1 MTRGSVVTMGTFDG
15 VHRGHQAVLAEVTQ
29 RARASGLT
37 SVLVTFDPHPLAVV
51 NPAAV
56 PKLLTLPDEKRGL
69 VTAQGIA
76 QFVLMPFTPAVAQLD
91 AEAFVARLRE
101 QFAMRALVMGFD
113 HGFGRGRGGD
123 VELVQRL
130 AGQQGFEMTVVD
142 AVRDNGGGQPISS
155 TLIRTALA
163 HGDLDAAARWLGRP
177 YAIRG
182 TVVRGAGRGKTI
194 GIPTI
199 NLETPDARKLL
210 PPDGVYAV
218 RVRILELGV
227 GSLGTTPKIPNPNS
241 QIREYGGMMNQGPRP
256 TFGEQARALEV
267 HLFDFEGE
275 LYGETVDVA
284 WVRRLRDVQAFP
296 SREALVAQLE
306 RDRQAARATLNR

>member
-1 MTRGSVVTMGTFDG
+1 MAARGAVVTVGTFDG
-15 VHRGHQAVLAEVTQ
+15 VHRGHEAVLAEVTR
-29 RARASGLT
+29 RARAGGWT

-51 NPAAV
+51 NPAAA
-56 PKLLTLPDEKRGL
+56 PKLLTLPEEKRLL
-69 VTAQGIA
+69 VAAQGIE

-91 AEAFVARLRE
+91 AEAFVRRVRDE
-101 QFAMRALVMGFD
+101 FAMRELVMGYD
-113 HGFGRGRGGD
+113 HGFGRGRAGD
-123 VELVQRL
+123 VELVQGL
-130 AGQQGFEMTVVD
+130 ARQHGFETAVVG
-142 AVRDNGGGQPISS
+142 AVRDDSQPVSS

-163 HGDLDAAARWLGRP
+163 HGDLDAAARWLGRS
-177 YAIRG
+177 YGIRG

-199 NLETPDARKLL
+199 NLEAPDPRKLL

-218 RVRILELGV
+218 RVTIGEQGA
-227 GSLGTTPKIPNPNS
+227 GS
-241 QIREYGGMMNQGPRP
+241 REQYGGMMNQGPRP

-267 HLFDFEGE
+267 HLFDFDGE

-284 WVRRLRDVQAFP
+284 WVRRLRDVQAFL

>member
-1 MTRGSVVTMGTFDG
+1 MPAAGAVVTVGTFDG
-15 VHRGHQAVLAEVTQ
+15 LHRGHQAVLAEVMR
-29 RARASGLT
+29 RATAAGRT

-51 NPAAV
+51 NPAAA
-56 PKLLTLPDEKRGL
+56 PKLLTLPEEKREL
-69 VTAQGIA
+69 VTAQGIER
-76 QFVLMPFTPAVAQLD
+76 FVLMPFTPAVAQLD
-91 AEAFVARLRE
+91 PAAFVRRLCDDY
-101 QFAMRALVMGFD
+101 AMQELVMGYD
-113 HGFGRGRGGD
+113 HGFGRGRTGD

-130 AGQQGFEMTVVD
+130 AQEQNFAVAVMD
-142 AVRDNGGGQPISS
+142 AVRDNGQPISS

-163 HGDLDAAARWLGRP
+163 HGDLDAAARWLGRS

-182 TVVRGAGRGKTI
+182 KVVRGAGRGRTI
-194 GIPTI
+194 GVPTL
-199 NLETPDARKLL
+199 NLETPDPRKLL

-218 RVRILELGV
+218 TVTIG
-227 GSLGTTPKIPNPNS
+227 K
-241 QIREYGGMMNQGPRP
+241 RETSNGKRFGGMMNQGPRP
-256 TFGEQARALEV
+256 TFGEDARALEV
-267 HLFDFEGE
+267 HLFDFDGE